1 MRYRVIDNR
10 GTVVFEDNELVNA
23 RGYAV
28 RAANNSGEM
37 HRVVETVCVFR
48 PAEKLRNEEA
58 CA

>member
-10 GTVVFEDNELVNA
+10 GTVVFESNELVKV
-23 RGYAV
+23 RGYAI

-37 HRVVETVCVFR
+37 HRVVETVCIFR
-48 PAEKLRNEEA
+48 PSEQLRDKEA